1 MYEFGVRYGA
11 TEFFD
16 RVLNE
21 QADDTAMHN
30 PFAARCEVIE
40 LLCGTM
46 DTSTQALIDTEAE
59 EQASMGMRTPMPVL
73 VLNISRSAPE
83 GMLNTEVRADRDVT
97 RHCSRYRLRAI
108 VEYTSEKGGHF
119 VTHVRHPCP
128 GSPDKWHVC
137 DDDQVTQCGTDPPKT
152 ASRWCTM
159 LWYEQLPEPQGGR
172 ICGTPWKQSRCKRDE
187 LWPCTLRATGEHRSL
202 RGQAHIIAARAARVA
217 AVDGKTVAD
226 AICCLGY
233 ALCDLQYD
241 IQCGYLSVHD
251 VVEPQLD
258 ALAAVL
264 PRAPTADPTHAP
276 TRPQRISVLAASMRA
291 PGPSVPL

>member
-152 ASRWCTM
+152 ASRWCIM
-159 LWYEQLPEPQGGR
+159 LWYEQLPESQGGR
-172 ICGTPWKQSRCKRDE
+172 IDYTPFEQSRRKRNE
-187 LWPCTLRATGEHRSL
+187 LGPCTLRATGKPQSL
-202 RGQAHIIAARAARVA
+202 RDQAHNIAPQAARIA
-217 AVDGKTVAD
+217 AVDGKTVAESNQR
-226 AICCLGY
+226 LGY
-233 ALCDLQYD
+233 TFKDLRCDIL
-241 IQCGYLSVHD
+241 CGYLSVH
-251 VVEPQLD
+251 EPQLST
-258 ALAAVL
+258 LAAML
-264 PRAPTADPTHAP
+264 PQAPTVDPSHAP
-276 TRPQRISVLAASMRA
+276 TQQQRKQKKPRKKAHA
-291 PGPSVPL
+291 PSRH